1 MPRRSLI
8 RVMRVPMRVSARIPI
23 RVRCRVSMRVLIRV
37 AHQDQIRKGGDGEI
51 PGRFPKRVPT
61 DQTE

>member
-1 MPRRSLI
+1 
-8 RVMRVPMRVSARIPI
+8 MRVPMRVSARIPI
-23 RVRCRVSMRVLIRV
+23 RVRSRVSMRVLIRV

>member
-1 MPRRSLI
+1 
-8 RVMRVPMRVSARIPI
+8 MRVPMSISARIPI
-23 RVRCRVSMRVLIRV
+23 RVRSRVSMRLLIRV
-37 AHQDQIRKGGDGEI
+37 AHQDLIREGGDGEI